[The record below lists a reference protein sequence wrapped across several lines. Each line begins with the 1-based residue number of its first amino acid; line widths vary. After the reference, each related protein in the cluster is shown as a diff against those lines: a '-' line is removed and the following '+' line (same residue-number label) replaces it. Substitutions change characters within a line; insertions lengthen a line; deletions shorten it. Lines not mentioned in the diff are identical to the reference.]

1 MTATLLAP
9 ISTSFNSFTNLSWIA
24 TTYLIGVSASQP
36 IVGHLTDVFGRREA
50 LMVANITFALGSLI
64 CGLSRNMPTLL
75 AGRSIQGFGGGAL
88 GTIAAVI
95 ETDLVALRNRGITE
109 GMGGILYGVGLAAGG
124 LFGGGLNDAIGWRW
138 AFLIQVPM
146 MAVSTAIIWSL
157 VRIPKKSSASGVLSW
172 KRVDYVGLLSILTS
186 VIMLQIGLDSG
197 GNTLPWT
204 HPLVLTSLPLALI
217 TFVIFVFWD
226 LYYATEPVIPVR
238 LLNQRNIALSCI
250 VYFFTFASYYSNIY
264 YMPIYLQARGYS
276 TTQSGLRFIAQA
288 VGAAVSTFG
297 AGIIIKWTGRYFHL
311 NIAAQILIVTGTG
324 LLIMLQLDTGAWAPF
339 VILGLLGAG
348 FGASWVTTIMAL
360 LSAITSEQQAVL
372 QSATY
377 FVRCVGMVVGFA
389 ISSAGFQKVLKE
401 KLEVGLAGQ
410 ANTAQL
416 IAKVRSNFDDW
427 QSLAPAV
434 KHIVQESYV
443 SAVHVVYYITLA
455 AMVIASLSS
464 LALEENELSDDLRG

>member
-157 VRIPKKSSASGVLSW
+157 VRIPKKSSTSGVLSW

-197 GNTLPWT
+197 GNTL
-204 HPLVLTSLPLALI
+204 S
-217 TFVIFVFWD
+217 
-226 LYYATEPVIPVR
+226 
-238 LLNQRNIALSCI
+238 
-250 VYFFTFASYYSNIY
+250 
-264 YMPIYLQARGYS
+264 
-276 TTQSGLRFIAQA
+276 
-288 VGAAVSTFG
+288 
-297 AGIIIKWTGRYFHL
+297 
-311 NIAAQILIVTGTG
+311 
-324 LLIMLQLDTGAWAPF
+324 
-339 VILGLLGAG
+339 
-348 FGASWVTTIMAL
+348 
-360 LSAITSEQQAVL
+360 
-372 QSATY
+372 
-377 FVRCVGMVVGFA
+377 
-389 ISSAGFQKVLKE
+389 
-401 KLEVGLAGQ
+401 
-410 ANTAQL
+410 
-416 IAKVRSNFDDW
+416 
-427 QSLAPAV
+427 
-434 KHIVQESYV
+434 
-443 SAVHVVYYITLA
+443 
-455 AMVIASLSS
+455 
-464 LALEENELSDDLRG
+464 

>member
-1 MTATLLAP
+1 
-9 ISTSFNSFTNLSWIA
+9 
-24 TTYLIGVSASQP
+24 
-36 IVGHLTDVFGRREA
+36 
-50 LMVANITFALGSLI
+50 
-64 CGLSRNMPTLL
+64 
-75 AGRSIQGFGGGAL
+75 
-88 GTIAAVI
+88 
-95 ETDLVALRNRGITE
+95 
-109 GMGGILYGVGLAAGG
+109 
-124 LFGGGLNDAIGWRW
+124 
-138 AFLIQVPM
+138 
-146 MAVSTAIIWSL
+146 
-157 VRIPKKSSASGVLSW
+157 
-172 KRVDYVGLLSILTS
+172 
-186 VIMLQIGLDSG
+186 
-197 GNTLPWT
+197 
-204 HPLVLTSLPLALI
+204 
-217 TFVIFVFWD
+217 
-226 LYYATEPVIPVR
+226 
-238 LLNQRNIALSCI
+238 
-250 VYFFTFASYYSNIY
+250 
-264 YMPIYLQARGYS
+264 MPIYLQARGYS

-288 VGAAVSTFG
+288 VGAAVSTFE

-377 FVRCVGMVVGFA
+377 FVRCVEMVVGFT

-401 KLEVGLAGQ
+401 KLEVGLASQ

-416 IAKVRSNFDDW
+416 IAKVRSIFDDW